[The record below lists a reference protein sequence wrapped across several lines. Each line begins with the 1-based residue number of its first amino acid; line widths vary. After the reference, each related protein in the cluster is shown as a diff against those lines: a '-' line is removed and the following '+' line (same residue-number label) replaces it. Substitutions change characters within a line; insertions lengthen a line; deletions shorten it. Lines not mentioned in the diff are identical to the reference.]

1 MIIEK
6 ILNNNCIITFLEN
19 DEEAVIMGSGVG
31 FKRKIGDYVDE
42 KKIEKIF
49 KLDNV
54 KTKDK
59 IREILETTNP
69 ECFLITQ
76 SIIEYAEENLDSK
89 LSEMAYVLI
98 TDHLFFAIERYKQ
111 NIVLENPMLW
121 EIKNL
126 YSEEY
131 KIGIWALELIEKRF
145 SMRLPDDE
153 AAFIALHIV
162 NAVLG
167 EEIYNTTNIT
177 ILTRNILKI
186 IKNHYRI
193 ELEENSLDYVRLVTH
208 LKFFAQRLFKR
219 EEVKASDEIMYNIAK
234 EYYKEEEQCVSKI
247 CKYINRQFNY
257 DITQQERLYLI
268 LHIRKVIKK

>member
-6 ILNNNCIITFLEN
+6 IVNNNCITTFLEN
-19 DEEAVIMGSGVG
+19 GDEAVLMGSGVG
-31 FKRKIGDYVDE
+31 FKKRVGESVDK

-49 KLDNV
+49 KLDNPA
-54 KTKDK
+54 TKDK

-76 SIIEYAEENLDSK
+76 SIIEYAEKNLDNK

-98 TDHLFFAIERYKQ
+98 TDHLFFAMERCKQ
-111 NIVLENPMLW
+111 NAILENPMLW

-131 KIGIWALELIEKRF
+131 KIGIWALRLIEERF
-145 SMRLPDDE
+145 GMRLPEDE

-162 NAVLG
+162 NAALG

-177 ILTRNILKI
+177 ILIKNILKI
-186 IKNHYRI
+186 IKNHYVV
-193 ELEENSLDYVRLVTH
+193 ELEEDSLDYVRLVTH
-208 LKFFAQRLFKR
+208 LKFFTQRLFKR
-219 EEVKASDEIMYNIAK
+219 EQIKTNEEIMYSMVK
-234 EYYKEEEQCVSKI
+234 EYYKEEEQCVLKI
-247 CKYINRQFNY
+247 SKYIKKQFNY
-257 DITQQERLYLI
+257 DITQQEKLYLI
-268 LHIRKVIKK
+268 LHIRKITKK